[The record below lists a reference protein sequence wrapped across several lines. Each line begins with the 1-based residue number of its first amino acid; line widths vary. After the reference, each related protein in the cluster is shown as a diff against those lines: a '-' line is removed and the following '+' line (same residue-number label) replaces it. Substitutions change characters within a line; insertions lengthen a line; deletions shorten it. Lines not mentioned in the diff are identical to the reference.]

1 MKRLQAIA
9 CFVLAFASAA
19 CFAATPLLNARESV
33 TIHALPD
40 AVWSRIRDF
49 GGMTAW
55 HPAVA
60 SDEVVVG
67 ADNTIGAER
76 VLALRDAGM
85 LREKLVA
92 FDDKHRRY
100 SYEILSGS
108 LPVSEYRATISV
120 KAAGPGRSKVTWS
133 STFKRRH
140 AGGNA
145 AAASDD
151 AAAVKAM
158 SRFYRGGLD
167 HLKKLAE
174 AK

>member
-1 MKRLQAIA
+1 MRRAPPCGRLRRACRVRRGRPPARRSRTSTMKRLQAIA

-108 LPVSEYRATISV
+108 LP
-120 KAAGPGRSKVTWS
+120 
-133 STFKRRH
+133 
-140 AGGNA
+140 
-145 AAASDD
+145 
-151 AAAVKAM
+151 
-158 SRFYRGGLD
+158 
-167 HLKKLAE
+167 
-174 AK
+174 